1 MKKYLP
7 ILLLL
12 TMILSGCRL
21 ETQELPPPTELFAA
35 IQAKVELPKM
45 VNTAETD
52 LEALIGIES
61 DTYDSAVCYRLYE
74 GTAPDEIIIVHARDN
89 EMSREIQL
97 LLEKRLGYK
106 RESGELYLTEYQ
118 PMLWWTAGPTLP
130 RKSAL
135 CSGRPTAA
143 TSRFFRRRYP
153 IPSAPRRP
161 APRARAFLHMTPAAK
176 WPKPMEI

>member
-12 TMILSGCRL
+12 TMILSGCRS
-21 ETQELPPPTELFAA
+21 ETQELPPPAELFSA

-45 VNTAETD
+45 VDTAETD
-52 LEALIGIES
+52 LEALTGIES
-61 DTYDSAVCYRLYE
+61 DTYDCAVCYRLYE

-118 PMLWWTAGPTLP
+118 PMLRDGVVRLDGLTVSLIVSE
-130 RKSAL
+130 RVDEIVQIYNAL
-135 CSGRPTAA
+135 Q
-143 TSRFFRRRYP
+143 
-153 IPSAPRRP
+153 
-161 APRARAFLHMTPAAK
+161 
-176 WPKPMEI
+176 

>member
-45 VNTAETD
+45 VDTAETD

-74 GTAPDEIIIVHARDN
+74 GTPPDEIIIVHARDN

-118 PMLWWTAGPTLP
+118 PMLRDGVVRLDGLTVSLIVSE
-130 RKSAL
+130 RVDEIVQIYNAL
-135 CSGRPTAA
+135 Q
-143 TSRFFRRRYP
+143 
-153 IPSAPRRP
+153 
-161 APRARAFLHMTPAAK
+161 
-176 WPKPMEI
+176 

>member
-45 VNTAETD
+45 VDTAETD
-52 LEALIGIES
+52 LEALTGIES

-118 PMLWWTAGPTLP
+118 PMLQDGVVRLDGLTVSLIVSERADEIVQIYN
-130 RKSAL
+130 AL
-135 CSGRPTAA
+135 Q
-143 TSRFFRRRYP
+143 
-153 IPSAPRRP
+153 
-161 APRARAFLHMTPAAK
+161 
-176 WPKPMEI
+176 

>member
-12 TMILSGCRL
+12 TMILSGCRS

-118 PMLWWTAGPTLP
+118 PMLRDGVVRLDGLTVSLIVSERADEIVQIYN
-130 RKSAL
+130 AL
-135 CSGRPTAA
+135 Q
-143 TSRFFRRRYP
+143 
-153 IPSAPRRP
+153 
-161 APRARAFLHMTPAAK
+161 
-176 WPKPMEI
+176 

>member
-12 TMILSGCRL
+12 TMILSGCRS

-45 VNTAETD
+45 VETAETD
-52 LEALIGIES
+52 LEALTGIES

-118 PMLWWTAGPTLP
+118 PMLRDGVVRLDGLTVSLIVSERADEIVQIYN
-130 RKSAL
+130 AL
-135 CSGRPTAA
+135 Q
-143 TSRFFRRRYP
+143 
-153 IPSAPRRP
+153 
-161 APRARAFLHMTPAAK
+161 
-176 WPKPMEI
+176 

>member
-12 TMILSGCRL
+12 TMILSGCRS

-45 VNTAETD
+45 VDTAETD
-52 LEALIGIES
+52 LEALTGIES

-89 EMSREIQL
+89 EMSREIQSL
-97 LLEKRLGYK
+97 LKRRLEYK

-118 PMLWWTAGPTLP
+118 PMLRDGVVRLDGLTVSLIVSERADEIVQIYN
-130 RKSAL
+130 AL
-135 CSGRPTAA
+135 Q
-143 TSRFFRRRYP
+143 
-153 IPSAPRRP
+153 
-161 APRARAFLHMTPAAK
+161 
-176 WPKPMEI
+176 

>member
-12 TMILSGCRL
+12 TMILSGCRS

-45 VNTAETD
+45 VDTAETD
-52 LEALIGIES
+52 LEALTGIES

-118 PMLWWTAGPTLP
+118 PMLRDGVVRLDGLTVSLIVSERADEIVQIYN
-130 RKSAL
+130 AL
-135 CSGRPTAA
+135 Q
-143 TSRFFRRRYP
+143 
-153 IPSAPRRP
+153 
-161 APRARAFLHMTPAAK
+161 
-176 WPKPMEI
+176 

>member
-1 MKKYLP
+1 
-7 ILLLL
+7 
-12 TMILSGCRL
+12 MILSGCRS

-45 VNTAETD
+45 VDTAETD
-52 LEALIGIES
+52 LEALTGIES

-118 PMLWWTAGPTLP
+118 PMLRDGVVRLDGLTVSLIVSERADEIVQIYN
-130 RKSAL
+130 AL
-135 CSGRPTAA
+135 Q
-143 TSRFFRRRYP
+143 
-153 IPSAPRRP
+153 
-161 APRARAFLHMTPAAK
+161 
-176 WPKPMEI
+176 

>member
-118 PMLWWTAGPTLP
+118 PMLRDGVVRLDGLTVSLIVSERADEIVQIYN
-130 RKSAL
+130 AL
-135 CSGRPTAA
+135 Q
-143 TSRFFRRRYP
+143 
-153 IPSAPRRP
+153 
-161 APRARAFLHMTPAAK
+161 
-176 WPKPMEI
+176 